1 MRAKTKKDL
10 ILQLIIVAII
20 LPLIIWWHPT
30 GPYRV
35 VIKWGA
41 IGLSSLLYFVLNQ
54 LWKWKEADEDETPL
68 WYEKKQQQT
77 EDTTKEKKAVEPAA
91 AIPAAQME
99 EINQRDRHANRWLLL
114 IFIALAALMV
124 YGIILVSQRQD
135 AKTGDVYIN
144 HEVSAQQQLI
154 DNGLKDGIYRYT
166 GEWKGQ
172 GIPQEC
178 RLEFTIEDG
187 AVKSAL
193 YTNVNYNVSIP
204 MLGKV
209 VEKRLIF
216 NDLSGGNNLMLDLSF
231 PYESIAYIEGYGMDY
246 EHENKTSQ
254 LVLRRVIKPKEE

>member
-20 LPLIIWWHPT
+20 LPFIIWWHPT

-35 VIKWGA
+35 VIKWCA
-41 IGLSSLLYFVLNQ
+41 IGLSSLLYFVLNR

-68 WYEKKQQQT
+68 WYEKKQKQV
-77 EDTTKEKKAVEPAA
+77 EDKAKEQKTVESVTALPAS
-91 AIPAAQME
+91 QVE
-99 EINQRDRHANRWLLL
+99 EINQRDRHTNRWLVI
-114 IFIALAALMV
+114 IFVALAALMV

-135 AKTGDVYIN
+135 PKTGDRVYIN
-144 HEVSAQQQLI
+144 NEGSAQQPT

-209 VEKRLIF
+209 VDKRLIF

-231 PYESIAYIEGYGMDY
+231 PYENIAYIEGYGMDY
-246 EHENKTSQ
+246 EHENETSQ